1 MCCLLSIF
9 LPFPW
14 NALSNILEYIYA
26 IFDACAAAGWPKN
39 VIDIILTVNLTGH
52 LTIPF
57 HRLTFEC
64 LKPLNANEKRFGPTN
79 LLILWIIFDLFAL
92 FMLIPLGI
100 WICPTKTKKRIIFY
114 YDVINKIWN
123 IHSVNYCLMGTI
135 KRLCTKS
142 QVTILIP

>member
-1 MCCLLSIF
+1 MLFMCCLLSIF
-9 LPFPW
+9 LPFPL

-57 HRLTFEC
+57 DRLTFEC

-79 LLILWIIFDLFAL
+79 IFILGMNLFWEYEFVQLKRRKESSLVMMWSSKYETFIALIIVWRVQSKDFVQNL
-92 FMLIPLGI
+92 
-100 WICPTKTKKRIIFY
+100 
-114 YDVINKIWN
+114 
-123 IHSVNYCLMGTI
+123 
-135 KRLCTKS
+135 KS
-142 QVTILIP
+142 QYSFHKN